1 MRGSTLGET
10 MSKVRILIADDH
22 QVVRQGLITTLE
34 SDEFEVV
41 GEAVD
46 GVEAI
51 QMAGT
56 LQPDVILIDVQMPK
70 MDGIEATKEITRRF
84 PGIYVVVLSSFDQD
98 EYIYKCIQAGAKGY
112 VLKGDS
118 LDGLLQVL
126 RAAAKGESLLPP
138 HIATKLVERISAPP
152 ADHRLTEREMEVLGL
167 LGQGLRNKEIGV
179 QLHITERTVKNH
191 VARII
196 AKLGVKSRTEAVSL
210 AVKENL
216 IDLN

>member
-1 MRGSTLGET
+1 
-10 MSKVRILIADDH
+10 MSKIRILIADDH

-34 SDEFEVV
+34 SEEFEVI
-41 GEAVD
+41 GEAID
-46 GVEAI
+46 GEEAI
-51 QMAGT
+51 NLAET
-56 LQPDVILIDVQMPK
+56 LRPDVVLIDVQMPK
-70 MDGIEATKEITRRF
+70 VDGIAATKEITHRL

-118 LDGLLQVL
+118 LDGLFEVL

-138 HIATKLVERISAPP
+138 HIATKLVERISSPP
-152 ADHRLTEREMEVLGL
+152 TDHGLTRREMEVLGL
-167 LGQGLRNKEIGV
+167 LGQGLRNREIGAR
-179 QLHITERTVKNH
+179 LHITERTVKNH

-216 IDLN
+216 IDLT